1 MEQFDVI
8 SIFGDP
14 LERLGVPYMIV
25 GAVGA
30 MAYVEMRFTMD
41 IDVVVELQAVDSRK
55 VIDAFPASEFYV
67 PPLEVII
74 VESARRERGHF
85 NLIHFATG
93 LKADIYLA
101 ADDTL
106 NKLAMRN
113 RRRLNVGE
121 KALWVSPPE
130 HIILRK
136 LEFHREGGS
145 EKHLRDIYA
154 MLRLSE
160 IDCGFVE
167 EHVARLGLSE
177 SWNSAQNWK
186 NT

>member
-1 MEQFDVI
+1 MAQSNVI
-8 SIFGDP
+8 SVFAEP

-30 MAYVEMRFTMD
+30 MAYGEMRFTMD
-41 IDVVVELQAVDSRK
+41 IDVVVELRAEDSRK
-55 VIDAFPASEFYV
+55 VIDAFSATEFYV
-67 PPLEVII
+67 PPLDVII

-93 LKADIYLA
+93 LKADVYLVA
-101 ADDTL
+101 NDAL

-113 RRRLNVGE
+113 RRRLAVGGQ
-121 KALWVSPPE
+121 KLWFSPPE

-160 IDCGFVE
+160 IDRDFVE
-167 EHVARLGLSE
+167 HHVARLGLGE
-177 SWNSAQNWK
+177 SWAAARNWK
-186 NT
+186 